1 MAVEAR
7 VHSRLVDRRR
17 RLSGTREN
25 LGDYWSVHY
34 WMCGVDSELKNTT
47 KLINRL
53 HTNAEAGF
61 VFPPRYAILFTSPS
75 HLYITRSFPA
85 APLLLVRDV

>member
-34 WMCGVDSELKNTT
+34 WMCGVDSSSNTT
-47 KLINRL
+47 KLINR
-53 HTNAEAGF
+53 
-61 VFPPRYAILFTSPS
+61 
-75 HLYITRSFPA
+75 
-85 APLLLVRDV
+85 DVSSLNTTVLRFEIVYKKN